1 MSARKL
7 AAILLLCNGCNGLY
21 LGRRDQV
28 SIRGRLLIL
37 VLGAA
42 IPLGVVG
49 AAALRGIW
57 QVSQAQ
63 LKDSM
68 KQQAQLVGTAFERWA
83 DAQREPLTTI
93 TTALSDNQFD
103 KTRLNDELRYIVQ
116 PRSDWIDLRVVDV
129 SGHNVAVE
137 PADTQPMPSALVD
150 YLMTEMQRGN
160 SWVLVTDRTRDESF
174 PTFAIAQPLNN
185 GGAIIARIDG
195 TAIRSVFSHIELHNS
210 AVIAVFDER
219 GQILFRKPSPQ
230 FSANEEV
237 SFAPLVSALGLQQSS
252 VAEIDSPYDGV
263 RRIYGLAR
271 AGHGQV
277 AVVGIPS
284 ATLYESANRRFVTYV
299 IFGVLALACALAA
312 ALLIARTIMRP
323 IYRLQ
328 QAALDLGAGERNLRA
343 PVTGTTETKDLGAA
357 FNSMAAQ
364 IAEREKRLEELDLLK
379 SEFVSSVSHELR
391 TPLTTIKTLTH
402 VLQRGESRPERLEH
416 LRTIA
421 DECDREID
429 LVVNLL
435 DLSRI
440 ESGALSLSPTRV
452 NPAEVVVD
460 CVMREQHA
468 AESRRQNLRADL
480 PVETPAVRAD
490 NLALRRVLCGLIEN
504 AIKYTPD
511 GGEITVGIVSK
522 INEVAIYVSDTGY
535 GITSEDIPHIFEKF
549 FRGHPPIS
557 DNDST
562 ESLLQ
567 PGIGLG
573 LYLARKIVGQ
583 MDGRLEVSSSG
594 REGTTFTILLPRWHQ
609 GDVEVYIAH
618 QEDTVIEE
626 VTGSR

>member
-1 MSARKL
+1 MDSSWSLVR
-7 AAILLLCNGCNGLY
+7 
-21 LGRRDQV
+21 RRDQV

-57 QVSQAQ
+57 QVSQTQ
-63 LKDSM
+63 LRDSM
-68 KQQAQLVGTAFERWA
+68 KQQAQLVSIAFERWV

-93 TTALSDNQFD
+93 STALSDNEFD

-116 PRSDWIDLRVVDV
+116 PRSDWIDLRIVDA
-129 SGHNVAVE
+129 SGRNLAVE
-137 PADTQPMPSALVD
+137 PIDKQPMPSALAD
-150 YLMTEMQRGN
+150 YLMTEMRRRS
-160 SWVLVTDRTRDESF
+160 SWVLVTDRTHDESF
-174 PTFAIAQPLNN
+174 PIFVIAQPIKN
-185 GGAIIARIDG
+185 GGAVVARING
-195 TAIRSVFSHIELHNS
+195 AAIRSVFSHIELHNS

-219 GQILFRKPSPQ
+219 GQILFRKPSAQ
-230 FSANEEV
+230 ISADEEV
-237 SFAPLVSALGLQQSS
+237 SFAPLVSALGSQQSS
-252 VAEIDSPYDGV
+252 FAEIDSPYDGV

-271 AGHGQV
+271 AGDGPV

-284 ATLYESANRRFVTYV
+284 ATLYESANRRFVRYV
-299 IFGVLALACALAA
+299 IFGVLALACAVVA
-312 ALLIARTIMRP
+312 ALLIARNIIHP

-328 QAALDLGAGERNLRA
+328 QAALDLGAGKRNLRA
-343 PVTGTTETKDLGAA
+343 PVRGTTETKDLGAA

-364 IAEREKRLEELDLLK
+364 IAEREKRLKELDLLK

-402 VLQRGESRPERLEH
+402 VLQLGETEPDRLEH

-421 DECDREID
+421 EECDRQID

-452 NPAEVVVD
+452 DSAEAVVD
-460 CVMREQHA
+460 CLKREQHA
-468 AESRRQNLRADL
+468 AESRHQKLRADL
-480 PVETPAVRAD
+480 PAASLDVRAD

-511 GGEITVGIVSK
+511 GGQITVGIVSK

-535 GITSEDIPHIFEKF
+535 GINSEDIPHIFEKF
-549 FRGHPPIS
+549 FRGHLPIS
-557 DNDST
+557 GDDST
-562 ESLLQ
+562 ESLLR
-567 PGIGLG
+567 PGVGLG

-583 MDGRLEVSSSG
+583 MGGQLELSSSG
-594 REGTTFTILLPRWHQ
+594 SEGTTFTILLPRWHEEN
-609 GDVEVYIAH
+609 VEIYIAH

-626 VTGSR
+626 VTSSR

>member
-1 MSARKL
+1 M
-7 AAILLLCNGCNGLY
+7 
-21 LGRRDQV
+21 

-37 VLGAA
+37 VLGAT
-42 IPLGVVG
+42 IPPGLVG

-63 LKDSM
+63 LQDSM
-68 KQQAQLVGTAFERWA
+68 KQQAQLVSTAFDRWV

-93 TTALSDNQFD
+93 NTALLDNRFD
-103 KTRLNDELRYIVQ
+103 KTNLNDELRYIVQ
-116 PRSDWIDLRVVDV
+116 PRSDWIDLRIVDA

-137 PADTQPMPSALVD
+137 PTDKQPMPSALAD
-150 YLMTEMQRGN
+150 YLMTEMQRRN

-174 PTFAIAQPLNN
+174 PTFAIAQPLKN

-195 TAIRSVFSHIELHNS
+195 GAIRSVFSHIELHNS

-230 FSANEEV
+230 ISADEEV
-237 SFAPLVSALGLQQSS
+237 SFAPLISALGSQQSS
-252 VAEIDSPYDGV
+252 VSEIDSPYDGI

-271 AGHGQV
+271 AGDGPV

-284 ATLYESANRRFVTYV
+284 ATLYESANRRFVKYV
-299 IFGVLALACALAA
+299 IFGLLALSCAVAA

-328 QAALDLGAGERNLRA
+328 QAALDLGAGKRKLRA

-357 FNSMAAQ
+357 FNSMAAL
-364 IAEREKRLEELDLLK
+364 IAERETRLKELDLVK

-402 VLQRGESRPERLEH
+402 VLQLGESDPERLEH

-421 DECDREID
+421 DECDRQID

-460 CVMREQHA
+460 CVTREQHA

-480 PVETPAVRAD
+480 PAEPMDVRAD
-490 NLALRRVLCGLIEN
+490 RVALRRVLCGLVEN

-511 GGEITVGIVSK
+511 GGQITVGIVSK

-535 GITSEDIPHIFEKF
+535 GINSEDIPHIFEKF
-549 FRGHPPIS
+549 FRGHLPIS

-567 PGIGLG
+567 PGVGLG
-573 LYLARKIVGQ
+573 LYLARNIVGE

-594 REGTTFTILLPRWHQ
+594 KEGTTFTILLPRWHEEN
-609 GDVEVYIAH
+609 VEVYIA
-618 QEDTVIEE
+618 QREGTVVEE
-626 VTGSR
+626 VTSSR

>member
-7 AAILLLCNGCNGLY
+7 AAILLLCNGCKGLY

-219 GQILFRKPSPQ
+219 GQI
-230 FSANEEV
+230 
-237 SFAPLVSALGLQQSS
+237 
-252 VAEIDSPYDGV
+252 
-263 RRIYGLAR
+263 
-271 AGHGQV
+271 
-277 AVVGIPS
+277 
-284 ATLYESANRRFVTYV
+284 
-299 IFGVLALACALAA
+299 
-312 ALLIARTIMRP
+312 
-323 IYRLQ
+323 
-328 QAALDLGAGERNLRA
+328 
-343 PVTGTTETKDLGAA
+343 
-357 FNSMAAQ
+357 
-364 IAEREKRLEELDLLK
+364 
-379 SEFVSSVSHELR
+379 
-391 TPLTTIKTLTH
+391 
-402 VLQRGESRPERLEH
+402 
-416 LRTIA
+416 
-421 DECDREID
+421 
-429 LVVNLL
+429 
-435 DLSRI
+435 
-440 ESGALSLSPTRV
+440 
-452 NPAEVVVD
+452 
-460 CVMREQHA
+460 
-468 AESRRQNLRADL
+468 
-480 PVETPAVRAD
+480 
-490 NLALRRVLCGLIEN
+490 
-504 AIKYTPD
+504 
-511 GGEITVGIVSK
+511 
-522 INEVAIYVSDTGY
+522 
-535 GITSEDIPHIFEKF
+535 
-549 FRGHPPIS
+549 
-557 DNDST
+557 
-562 ESLLQ
+562 
-567 PGIGLG
+567 
-573 LYLARKIVGQ
+573 
-583 MDGRLEVSSSG
+583 
-594 REGTTFTILLPRWHQ
+594 
-609 GDVEVYIAH
+609 
-618 QEDTVIEE
+618 
-626 VTGSR
+626 